1 MKNLIRPCYSSTEK
15 CLEGEMRCDGGKC
28 INVTKLCDGI
38 FDCEDLSDE
47 EQDKCRKSEASLLVI
62 VPLTPNI
69 N

>member
-1 MKNLIRPCYSSTEK
+1 
-15 CLEGEMRCDGGKC
+15 MRCDGRKC

-38 FDCEDLSDE
+38 SDCKDLSDE
-47 EQDKCRKSEASLLVI
+47 EQDKCRKSEAPLLVI